1 MATKAEKEKLV
12 EVLKWTPR
20 TYNISIYGY
29 GGEIAMGKIDRATVD
44 HFRENKISVEN
55 YATSWD
61 DDGDEFDVPEELQ
74 PFTPGSWYD
83 CDNIEHCSG
92 PEFGGAT
99 IEVRDENGEVVWE
112 QELGHSLED
121 QGCTVE
127 CFCDEQIDEYCNDEQ
142 AVFVGQSF
150 EKGTF
155 FDGEFELKQPFDPAK
170 FKFTYSDVAGW
181 SILNVV
187 EYDGEDID
195 GSGGYSTTG
204 KSSEYNFYYR
214 DEEDSIETYNTP
226 SDEDYGVPAFGPSPD
241 DWEKSPKFKFKQ
253 HKPVHIGWYSCNWS
267 YGSTYGSLYWNGE
280 NFVEFDYG
288 KEHIVDPKGIVTW
301 QGYNWDTSS
310 WVNRPPEPIQAECP
324 CGWTGNVDELTDA
337 EEGPDMCPACAS
349 TEWNWIDYDPDT
361 AKGRKNRAKHCNPW
375 DPATALASIP
385 VPEDFSFEDG
395 VAALTQAV
403 KELGQEI
410 GAEEDTFD
418 WSDDEPTPDYECV
431 QCEWQGQV
439 DECSYDDNDN
449 MICPECGEPVELIEY
464 NVKVNTNPWI
474 DVKVTPAV
482 EGQYEVKNTH
492 TPVWP
497 FPASFEATWNGK
509 AWVDSDGDAVENVVE
524 WRDL

>member
-20 TYNISIYGY
+20 TYTVSIYGY
-29 GGEIAMGKIDRATVD
+29 GGEIAMGKIDQATVD
-44 HFRENKISVEN
+44 YFRENKISVDN

-61 DDGDEFDVPEELQ
+61 DDELNVPDELQ
-74 PFTPGSWYD
+74 PFSPGSWYD

-92 PEFGGAT
+92 AEFGGAT
-99 IEVRDENGEVVWE
+99 IEVRDENGDVVWE
-112 QELGHSLED
+112 QELGHDLED

-127 CFCDEQIDEYCNDEQ
+127 CFCDEEIEEHCNDEQ

-155 FDGEFELKQPFDPAK
+155 FDGELELKQPFDPAK

-204 KSSEYNFYYR
+204 KSSEYNFYFR
-214 DEEDSIETYNTP
+214 NEEGDVETYNTP
-226 SDEDYGVPAFGPSPD
+226 SDEDYGVPEHGPSPD

-253 HKPVHIGWYSCNWS
+253 HQPVHPGWYSCNWG

-288 KEHIVDPKGIVTW
+288 KERVIEPKSIVTW

-310 WVNRPPEPIQAECP
+310 WVNQPPVPPDVQCSNNK
-324 CGWTGNVDELTDA
+324 CGWIGNGSDRIEDEEYNDHCPECNGTDF
-337 EEGPDMCPACAS
+337 D
-349 TEWNWIDYDPDT
+349 WIEYDPDT
-361 AKGRKNRAKHCNPW
+361 AKGRKNREKYCKPW

-385 VPEDFSFEDG
+385 LPTDISPFPGCDAMTEG
-395 VAALTQAV
+395 
-403 KELGQEI
+403 K
-410 GAEEDTFD
+410 EDTFD
-418 WSDDEPTPDYECV
+418 WSPLDDDDEPPQPDCECV
-431 QCEWQGQV
+431 QCEWRGTV
-439 DECSYDDNDN
+439 DETSYDDDDN
-449 MICPECGEPVELIEY
+449 MLCPECGEPVELIEY
-464 NVKVNTNPWI
+464 GTLDTPYNDKTTKPDAPGEY
-474 DVKVTPAV
+474 DVLLDL
-482 EGQYEVKNTH
+482 E
-492 TPVWP
+492 WP
-497 FPASFEATWNGK
+497 HGGPGRATWDGKTWKRGILTVKING
-509 AWVDSDGDAVENVVE
+509 
-524 WRDL
+524 WR